1 MTGSRKVRSEGGSE
15 SVESSTWIDNEGA
28 ASSFND
34 TRLDRRFSTLLHQ
47 LTDGVGQSIPFSCQD
62 WANTKAAYRFISNPK
77 VNEDDIL
84 SGHFESTRERF
95 VRTGG
100 PVLVLHDTTEFSY
113 TRDDTSAIGITHQ
126 VDAGMPM
133 ADGRRRK
140 HTVCGILMHS
150 SLVVTPEGLPLGI
163 AAIKFWT
170 RKKFK
175 GTTALKRKI
184 NPTRVPIEE
193 KESQRWLDNLTQASV
208 QLQAPQR
215 CVHVGDRESDIYE
228 LFCAAKDAGTH
239 FLFRTCVDRLAE
251 DGTHTIAELIDQA
264 PCKGLHRVE
273 VRDRKGKVQHA
284 DLELRYRRIH
294 IKPPVAKRKRYP
306 ELDVTVIHASERNP
320 PKGRAPIQWKLMT
333 DLPVKSRAEA
343 IEKLDW
349 YAMRWKIET
358 FHKIL
363 KSGCR
368 AEDSKLRTAQRITNL
383 IAIFCILSWRI
394 FWLTM
399 LNRSAPKS
407 KPDLV
412 FTKTEIK
419 LLDEMMRDSEGTNRS
434 RKTLD
439 RYLIYLARLGGYLNR
454 ASDLPPGNTVM
465 WRGMMR
471 MSDIMLGIR
480 IGSKLV
486 GN

>member
-1 MTGSRKVRSEGGSE
+1 M
-15 SVESSTWIDNEGA
+15 
-28 ASSFND
+28 
-34 TRLDRRFSTLLHQ
+34 
-47 LTDGVGQSIPFSCQD
+47 
-62 WANTKAAYRFISNPK
+62 
-77 VNEDDIL
+77 
-84 SGHFESTRERF
+84 
-95 VRTGG
+95 
-100 PVLVLHDTTEFSY
+100 
-113 TRDDTSAIGITHQ
+113 
-126 VDAGMPM
+126 
-133 ADGRRRK
+133 
-140 HTVCGILMHS
+140 
-150 SLVVTPEGLPLGI
+150 
-163 AAIKFWT
+163 
-170 RKKFK
+170 
-175 GTTALKRKI
+175 
-184 NPTRVPIEE
+184 
-193 KESQRWLDNLTQASV
+193 
-208 QLQAPQR
+208 
-215 CVHVGDRESDIYE
+215 
-228 LFCAAKDAGTH
+228 
-239 FLFRTCVDRLAE
+239 
-251 DGTHTIAELIDQA
+251 
-264 PCKGLHRVE
+264 
-273 VRDRKGKVQHA
+273 
-284 DLELRYRRIH
+284 
-294 IKPPVAKRKRYP
+294 PPVAKRKRYP
-306 ELDVTVIHASERNP
+306 GLDVTVIHASEKNP
-320 PKGRAPIQWKLMT
+320 PKGRAPIRWKLMT
-333 DLPVKSRAEA
+333 DLPIKSRAEA

-419 LLDEMMRDSEGTNRS
+419 LLDELMRDRDETNRS

-439 RYLIYLARLGGYLNR
+439 RYLICLARLGGYLDR

-471 MSDIMLGIR
+471 MSDIMLGMR